1 MTCGSG
7 RVLLPMRRHLHKI
20 SSDSAAGW
28 YMGMSD
34 CSDALRR
41 MTSPSRYRMH
51 CRDHGREPCGGRR
64 TAWLIVTTR
73 QAEGWVMADSGL
85 FIGFGAP
92 VRGRERQATKVFNE
106 AFEYYSRLQQ
116 GGEIESFEPVLLE
129 PHGGELDGFFLLRG
143 DQDKLARIR
152 SSEEFERLTVRGQ
165 LIIENLGIVGAAL
178 GGRLMSQMSVFGEQ
192 VEELT

>member
-1 MTCGSG
+1 
-7 RVLLPMRRHLHKI
+7 
-20 SSDSAAGW
+20 
-28 YMGMSD
+28 
-34 CSDALRR
+34 
-41 MTSPSRYRMH
+41 
-51 CRDHGREPCGGRR
+51 
-64 TAWLIVTTR
+64 
-73 QAEGWVMADSGL
+73 MADSGL

-106 AFEYYSRLQQ
+106 AFEYYARLQQ
-116 GGEIESFEPVLLE
+116 EGEIESFEPVLLE

-152 SSEEFERLTVRGQ
+152 NSEEFERLTVRGQ
-165 LIIENLGIVGAAL
+165 LIIENLGVVGAAL

>member
-1 MTCGSG
+1 
-7 RVLLPMRRHLHKI
+7 
-20 SSDSAAGW
+20 
-28 YMGMSD
+28 
-34 CSDALRR
+34 
-41 MTSPSRYRMH
+41 
-51 CRDHGREPCGGRR
+51 
-64 TAWLIVTTR
+64 
-73 QAEGWVMADSGL
+73 MADSGL

-106 AFEYYSRLQQ
+106 AFEYYARLQQ
-116 GGEIESFEPVLLE
+116 EGEIESFEPVLLE

-165 LIIENLGIVGAAL
+165 LITENLGIVGAAL
-178 GGRLMSQMSVFGEQ
+178 GGRLVSQLSMFGEQ

>member
-1 MTCGSG
+1 
-7 RVLLPMRRHLHKI
+7 
-20 SSDSAAGW
+20 
-28 YMGMSD
+28 
-34 CSDALRR
+34 
-41 MTSPSRYRMH
+41 
-51 CRDHGREPCGGRR
+51 
-64 TAWLIVTTR
+64 
-73 QAEGWVMADSGL
+73 MADSGL

-106 AFEYYSRLQQ
+106 AFEYYARLQQ
-116 GGEIESFEPVLLE
+116 EGEIESFEPVLLE

-165 LIIENLGIVGAAL
+165 LIIENLGIVDAAL
-178 GGRLMSQMSVFGEQ
+178 GGRLMSQMSMFGEQ